1 VKNIY
6 ETPVTEEQVLGRTLL
21 KAFAVAAA
29 HAQQRFGV
37 RYVCS
42 SSVRC

>member
-37 RYVCS
+37 RYICS
-42 SSVRC
+42 L

>member
-1 VKNIY
+1 VKNKY

-29 HAQQRFGV
+29 YAQQRFGV
-37 RYVCS
+37 RYICS
-42 SSVRC
+42 LSDRC